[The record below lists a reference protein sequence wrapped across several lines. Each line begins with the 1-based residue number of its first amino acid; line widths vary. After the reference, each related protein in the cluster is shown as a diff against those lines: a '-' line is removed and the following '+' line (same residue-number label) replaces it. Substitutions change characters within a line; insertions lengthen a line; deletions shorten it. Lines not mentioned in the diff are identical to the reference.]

1 MHPVVLIIDDEPI
14 FRLYL
19 EKTLGKK
26 FPVVL
31 RCEGQAA
38 LSWIEEGHLPDIVIC
53 DLNMPGIDGWAI
65 LRKLK
70 SMDITSG
77 IPFIILTGM
86 EDDKEKMQCL
96 ESGAAGYF
104 VKPVNVP
111 KIMSFIEE
119 IVTSGI

>member
-31 RCEGQAA
+31 KSEGQDA
-38 LSWIEEGHLPDIVIC
+38 LNWIEEGHIPDVVIC
-53 DLNMPGIDGWAI
+53 DLNMPGFDGLAI

-86 EDDKEKMQCL
+86 EDDKEKMLCL
-96 ESGAAGYF
+96 QSGAAGYF
-104 VKPVNVP
+104 VKPVNLP
-111 KIMSFIEE
+111 QIISFIEE
-119 IVTSGI
+119 IVTAGI